1 MFTALISLRVN
12 QCYFV
17 FCPFSSLDG
26 RLVFNTLNLNS
37 QASQFVDKPEGKELP
52 VLCVQQLEK
61 DTIFVG
67 LDRILSLYF
76 SYVGILI
83 PETTNL
89 IRTLLLSNVLINY
102 PILLVQSSGS

>member
-1 MFTALISLRVN
+1 M
-12 QCYFV
+12 
-17 FCPFSSLDG
+17 
-26 RLVFNTLNLNS
+26 
-37 QASQFVDKPEGKELP
+37 DKPEGKELP